1 MKIIAL
7 SVGKKN
13 DSLYGDSILEFS
25 SRIERYASFEWKIVS
40 PSGKSGDEARRE
52 EESAI
57 IGALKEGDYVVLLDE
72 RGKEVSTID
81 FSTFLEKR
89 MIAGDKRIV
98 FIIGGAFGVSEGVR
112 DKAHFVWS
120 LSKLVFPHQL
130 VRVILAE
137 QLYRGFSV
145 VNGEKYH
152 HI

>member
-1 MKIIAL
+1 MKIIAV

-13 DSLYGDSILEFS
+13 DSLYGDSVLEFS
-25 SRIERYASFEWKIVS
+25 SRIERYTSFEWKIVS

-52 EESAI
+52 EEGVI
-57 IGALKEGDYVVLLDE
+57 IAALKEGDYVVLLDE
-72 RGKEVSTID
+72 RGKEISTVD
-81 FSTFLEKR
+81 FSVFLEKR
-89 MIAGDKRIV
+89 MIAGDKRLV
-98 FIIGGAFGVSEGVR
+98 FIIGGAFGVSETIR
-112 DKAHFVWS
+112 SRAHFVWS

-152 HI
+152 HV